1 MIYLAGSVFVIW
13 LSTLYFLAGRSRKEI
28 RLALDNRAPDATSFD
43 FRRFGFWRLARDI
56 DPAGLNEAGR
66 VHRER
71 AIRTERIMLW
81 MIGAFLLAVP

>member
-1 MIYLAGSVFVIW
+1 MIYLASIVFVIW

-28 RLALDNRAPDATSFD
+28 RLALDNRTPDAQPLNFK
-43 FRRFGFWRLARDI
+43 RFGFWRLARDI
-56 DPAGLNEAGR
+56 DPANLNEAGR

-81 MIGAFLLAVP
+81 MLGAFLLAVP